1 MLELKGSLV
10 QVLELKGSLA
20 LGPHLGLGPPLYSPW
35 NVPLLTLE
43 RPFVLGLSSRPGVN
57 WVVAPLGAPNFPW
70 CPCLY

>member
-35 NVPLLTLE
+35 N
-43 RPFVLGLSSRPGVN
+43 
-57 WVVAPLGAPNFPW
+57 APLFWVSVAGQV
-70 CPCLY
+70 